1 MWNSTSLPFMG
12 MLDVSEPD
20 CTSMEFQR
28 GLHAFLRS
36 QEPSENKTMNTI
48 RMESAVQTD
57 KLDA

>member
-1 MWNSTSLPFMG
+1 MG
-12 MLDVSEPD
+12 MLDVSERD
-20 CTSMEFQR
+20 CTSMEFQW

-36 QEPSENKTMNTI
+36 QEPSKNKTVNTV

>member
-1 MWNSTSLPFMG
+1 MG

-20 CTSMEFQR
+20 CTSMEFQW

-36 QEPSENKTMNTI
+36 REPSKNKTVDTV

>member
-1 MWNSTSLPFMG
+1 MG

-20 CTSMEFQR
+20 CTSMEFQW

-36 QEPSENKTMNTI
+36 QEPPENTTMN
-48 RMESAVQTD
+48 MVGMKSAVQTD